1 MRKISKAIVFTLG
14 GILAIGALFFLL
26 FVKTDTLIKNI
37 PREAEIY
44 FHTEKNFIN
53 NLKSEHKQTF
63 LKYVAQKT
71 ATTEDFWQNLL
82 QKRGNFELAGFFQQ
96 EELTMLLPAKKYLLK
111 YLQSNQVEYFKS
123 NGVIY
128 FPATFI
134 GNYSFAQNDWVKKQ
148 RSFPQFS
155 ANSIYIENF
164 NALPVA
170 DNLKTPFALS
180 HAPIKADIY
189 QKQNHLQII
198 FSDELSPNSRNKKLS
213 SLFDAPP
220 SDSLVYWR
228 GIKSDN
234 LYFDLPYSTSSFDYL
249 LFSVIEEEYEYYKN
263 QSGSILILD
272 SSNNLNAIKTKIS
285 EIFANLSPD
294 TKIKVLPDQSKAYHL
309 IADPSKWQ
317 FVNKSTSNPQ
327 FEQLSSPQL
336 GIDLRLYQLNKQ
348 IIITKNLNL
357 AEYYDSYQGNTL
369 DLSKYIHNN
378 NLNLAYFNLKTL
390 LNSSSS
396 QHLVFIRE
404 NNGKTS
410 ICID

>member
-1 MRKISKAIVFTLG
+1 MRKISKALVFTLG
-14 GILAIGALFFLL
+14 VILAIGALFFLL

-37 PREAEIY
+37 PGEAEIY

-71 ATTEDFWQNLL
+71 ATTEDFWQTLL

-96 EELTMLLPAKKYLLK
+96 EELTMVLPAKKYLQE

-134 GNYSFAQNDWVKKQ
+134 GNYSFAQKDWVKKQ

-164 NALPVA
+164 NALPIA
-170 DNLKTPFALS
+170 GNLKTPFALS
-180 HAPIKADIY
+180 HAPQKADIY
-189 QKQNHLQII
+189 QNQNHLQII
-198 FSDELSPNSRNKKLS
+198 FSDEQSPNSRNIEFS
-213 SLFDAPP
+213 SIFDAPP
-220 SDSLVYWR
+220 ADSLVYWR

-234 LYFDLPYSTSSFDYL
+234 IYFDLPYSTSSFDYL
-249 LFSVIEEEYEYYKN
+249 LFSVIEEEFEYYKN
-263 QSGSILILD
+263 QSGSLLVLD
-272 SSNNLNAIKTKIS
+272 SSNDLNAIKTRIS
-285 EIFANLSPD
+285 EIFANLSPN

-309 IADPSKWQ
+309 IADPAKWQ

-336 GIDLRLYQLNKQ
+336 GIDLRIYQLNKQ

-357 AEYYDSYQGNTL
+357 AEYYDSHQVNTL
-369 DLSKYIHNN
+369 DLSQYNINDGV
-378 NLNLAYFNLKTL
+378 NLAYFNIKTL

-410 ICID
+410 VCID